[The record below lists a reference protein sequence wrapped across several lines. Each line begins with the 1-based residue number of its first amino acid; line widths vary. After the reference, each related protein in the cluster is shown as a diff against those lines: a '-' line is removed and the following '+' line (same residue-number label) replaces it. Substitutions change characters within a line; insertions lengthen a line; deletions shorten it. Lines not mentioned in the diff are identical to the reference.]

1 MGHYGQMQ
9 HYQPASQHRDGEGN
23 RPLMQQQME
32 EAAAFNY
39 ANFMSYIWQYVAFMN
54 QANQDP

>member
-9 HYQPASQHRDGEGN
+9 HDQPASQHLDGGGN
-23 RPLMQQQME
+23 QPLIQQQME
-32 EAAAFNY
+32 EATTANY
-39 ANFMSYIWQYVAFMN
+39 ANFMSYIWQYIAFMS